1 MFGVPPG
8 CHGEPCADSS
18 RCGKIFSRSLNIS
31 LKNIFHDTSGWP
43 GEAFAT
49 LLAAICARIGSR
61 KARIKAG
68 FFPPFCRAGGTC
80 RQREKEK
87 RCSVAHAF
95 PARERTA
102 DRSRGLQRRSMMIV
116 IFAFFMIS
124 QGRTELLGK
133 SSLFVWI
140 FNTAYFIP
148 DKRDSGAGESGLR
161 QSEKFLASIPSSGM
175 NGADSPLIRQCS

>member
-8 CHGEPCADSS
+8 SPARILPDATKFL
-18 RCGKIFSRSLNIS
+18 KIPQNISEKYFSRHIN
-31 LKNIFHDTSGWP
+31 K
-43 GEAFAT
+43 FAA

-61 KARIKAG
+61 KAKIKAG
-68 FFPPFCRAGGTC
+68 FVPPFCRAGGTC

-102 DRSRGLQRRSMMIV
+102 DRSRGPQRRSMMIV
-116 IFAFFMIS
+116 IFAFFMNS
-124 QGRTELLGK
+124 QGRTELLGR
-133 SSLFVWI
+133 SSLSVWI

-161 QSEKFLASIPSSGM
+161 QSEKFLASIPLSGM
-175 NGADSPLIRQCS
+175 NGTYSPPVRQYS